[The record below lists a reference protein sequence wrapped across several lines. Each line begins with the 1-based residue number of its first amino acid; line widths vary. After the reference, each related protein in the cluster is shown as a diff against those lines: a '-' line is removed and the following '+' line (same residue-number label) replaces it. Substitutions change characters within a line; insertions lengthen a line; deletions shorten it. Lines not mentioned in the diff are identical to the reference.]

1 MSQASW
7 SPAPL
12 KSAQIWSTAA
22 LALLGGIAL
31 FGPVAE
37 FVAFSRNHV
46 HYSHAVL
53 IPFLTLALLW
63 YRREA
68 IFQRAGSSPL
78 AAFLCVIGSAVL
90 YGFWTISGGLLQ
102 NDALSLAMASAVLL
116 AYAAFLLLFGAGAF
130 AAGAFPLLFL
140 LFVVPLPSPLLNAVI
155 VYLQVGSAEATDWL
169 FRLIPV
175 PVYREGLFFQLPGLV
190 IHVAKE
196 CSGIRSSMAL
206 LITGLLAAYLV
217 IPSWWKRL
225 LVVAV
230 IVPLAVFKNGVRIV
244 AITLLTLYV
253 DDGFMTGDL
262 HSRGGVVFFI
272 FSLAL
277 LFPFVLVLAGSE
289 RIARRSRFQ
298 NQASKAASRG
308 SKSEG

>member
-1 MSQASW
+1 M
-7 SPAPL
+7 
-12 KSAQIWSTAA
+12 KGAQIWPAA
-22 LALLGGIAL
+22 VLAVAGGIAL
-31 FGPVAE
+31 AGPVVQ
-37 FVAFSRNHV
+37 FVVFSRNHV

-68 IFQRAGSSPL
+68 IFQKSGSSPV
-78 AAFLCVIGSAVL
+78 AALLCVVGSAVL
-90 YGFWTISGGLLQ
+90 YGFWLASGDLIP
-102 NDALSLAMASAVLL
+102 NDSLSLAMGSAVLL
-116 AYAAFLLLFGAGAF
+116 AYAVFLLLFGAGAF

-155 VYLQVGSAEATDWL
+155 VYLQVGSAEATAWL
-169 FRLIPV
+169 FRLVPV
-175 PVYREGLFFQLPGLV
+175 PVYREGLFFQLPGLM
-190 IHVAKE
+190 IHVARE

-206 LITGLLAAYLV
+206 LITGLLAAYLA

-230 IVPLAVFKNGVRIV
+230 ILPLAVFKNGVRIV
-244 AITLLTLYV
+244 AITLLAIYV

-262 HSRGGVVFFI
+262 HSRGGVLFFI

-277 LFPFVLVLAGSE
+277 LFPFILVLAG
-289 RIARRSRFQ
+289 RRS
-298 NQASKAASRG
+298 K
-308 SKSEG
+308 